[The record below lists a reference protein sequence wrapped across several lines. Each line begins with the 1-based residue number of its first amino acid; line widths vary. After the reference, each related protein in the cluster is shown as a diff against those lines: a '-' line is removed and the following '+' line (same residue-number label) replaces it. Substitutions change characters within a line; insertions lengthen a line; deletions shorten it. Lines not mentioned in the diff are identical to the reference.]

1 MIVNNSQ
8 VLAKLWWFFGRRYS
22 FGINWLQSVPAFVPF
37 LGMSIFKNN
46 GSIIECDKIEHF
58 KKKCKLIPI
67 KFRVNQ
73 KFIYFLQSKA
83 NKSSQEFFKNPS
95 AYTLI
100 FW

>member
-1 MIVNNSQ
+1 L
-8 VLAKLWWFFGRRYS
+8 VLIDFKVYQLLYR
-22 FGINWLQSVPAFVPF
+22 F

-46 GSIIECDKIEHF
+46 GNIIECDKIEHF

-73 KFIYFLQSKA
+73 EVYDFLQSKA
-83 NKSSQEFFKNPS
+83 NKSSQGFFKNPS